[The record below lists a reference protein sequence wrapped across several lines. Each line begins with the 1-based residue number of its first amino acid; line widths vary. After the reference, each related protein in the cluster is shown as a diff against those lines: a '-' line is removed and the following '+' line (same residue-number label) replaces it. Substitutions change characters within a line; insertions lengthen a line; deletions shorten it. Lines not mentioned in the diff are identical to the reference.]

1 MTQSFDSAS
10 APAITALQTRSP
22 RSVFPRILLR
32 FGGSA
37 LVLALL
43 FHFLPLQQV
52 WSTFGLLP
60 ATLWLAVLAC
70 YLLAHTVGVC
80 KWRLMVNLAGA
91 GLSFPQA
98 ARCYF
103 AGLFSTLFLPSIVG
117 GDLVRA
123 GLGLRLGRSKAAVL
137 LGSLVDRMVD
147 VAALVILVAIGA
159 LLVPETLNPSSRRLF
174 WILGTPVAGFAT
186 ILAVLFI
193 WLPAQRFPFW
203 MRRQLVR
210 VRNAWRSMSR
220 QRYYVLLALSL
231 GLLVQA
237 TFILLTAR
245 VAAVCNLHLPLR
257 AWFFAYPLAKFS
269 GLVPV
274 TQGGIGVREAV
285 LAGLLAPFG
294 APPAVTVAVGLAW
307 EVIVISGGLLGGLSS
322 FLLGLSSRRNQAG
335 SP

>member
-60 ATLWLAVLAC
+60 ATLWLAVLVC

-103 AGLFSTLFLPSIVG
+103 GGLFSTLFLPSIVG

-137 LGSLVDRMVD
+137 LGS
-147 VAALVILVAIGA
+147 
-159 LLVPETLNPSSRRLF
+159 
-174 WILGTPVAGFAT
+174 
-186 ILAVLFI
+186 
-193 WLPAQRFPFW
+193 
-203 MRRQLVR
+203 
-210 VRNAWRSMSR
+210 
-220 QRYYVLLALSL
+220 
-231 GLLVQA
+231 
-237 TFILLTAR
+237 
-245 VAAVCNLHLPLR
+245 
-257 AWFFAYPLAKFS
+257 
-269 GLVPV
+269 
-274 TQGGIGVREAV
+274 
-285 LAGLLAPFG
+285 
-294 APPAVTVAVGLAW
+294 
-307 EVIVISGGLLGGLSS
+307 
-322 FLLGLSSRRNQAG
+322 
-335 SP
+335 